1 MLAVVTDLFEGLNT
15 GLYRHRLVQDHDCY
29 LLLVRKG
36 TNIGLIFK
44 FINRFLPIVDIMD
57 VVSQADVFERDAQG
71 LHIVVRIIGADD
83 N

>member
-1 MLAVVTDLFEGLNT
+1 
-15 GLYRHRLVQDHDCY
+15 
-29 LLLVRKG
+29 
-36 TNIGLIFK
+36 
-44 FINRFLPIVDIMD
+44 MD